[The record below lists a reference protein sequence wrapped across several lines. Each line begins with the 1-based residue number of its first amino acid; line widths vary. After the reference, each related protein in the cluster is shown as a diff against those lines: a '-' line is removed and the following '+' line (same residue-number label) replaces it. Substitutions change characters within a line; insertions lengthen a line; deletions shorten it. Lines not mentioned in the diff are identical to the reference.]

1 MRHHSSLYRVNQ
13 VLAVIVLFLLI
24 ILPLCLIL
32 FKGFVSSEDGTFGEH
47 IQQLGQP
54 YHLKILWNSVILGI
68 SVVILCTIIA
78 LPLSYIMT
86 KTSLSKHQ
94 WLDLVIMIPF
104 MTPPYIGSMG
114 WMLTMQRNGLLEQLS
129 PIFSRVTP
137 YFFSFWDGVDH
148 ELPLDTIFI
157 YYFEKCTHD
166 NSSIT
171 RRSS

>member
-13 VLAVIVLFLLI
+13 VFSSHCVVPPHHLALMFNT
-24 ILPLCLIL
+24 

-47 IQQLGQP
+47 IQQTRST

-129 PIFSRVTP
+129 PIFSRDTI
-137 YFFSFWDGVDH
+137 FFSFLGW
-148 ELPLDTIFI
+148 
-157 YYFEKCTHD
+157 C
-166 NSSIT
+166 
-171 RRSS
+171 

>member
-1 MRHHSSLYRVNQ
+1 MFNT
-13 VLAVIVLFLLI
+13 
-24 ILPLCLIL
+24 

>member
-1 MRHHSSLYRVNQ
+1 MRHHSSFYRVNQ

-32 FKGFVSSEDGTFGEH
+32 FKGFVSGEDGTFGEH

-54 YHLKILWNSVILGI
+54 CHLKILWNSVILGI

-94 WLDLVIMIPF
+94 WLDLDDSIYDTTLYRINGMDANNAEKWAVGTTQPHF
-104 MTPPYIGSMG
+104 
-114 WMLTMQRNGLLEQLS
+114 LTC
-129 PIFSRVTP
+129 
-137 YFFSFWDGVDH
+137 
-148 ELPLDTIFI
+148 DTIFL
-157 YYFEKCTHD
+157 
-166 NSSIT
+166 
-171 RRSS
+171 